1 MINWAHYFCGSCVFF
16 FVILGEESV
25 SPRVR
30 ILDRFRGSRKI
41 GPLVGFMDTRA
52 YGNPV
57 LQIDAIIQEPI
68 VRPIRKAFRTSDI
81 T

>member
-1 MINWAHYFCGSCVFF
+1 MINRRAIFAVFS
-16 FVILGEESV
+16 IPGEETV
-25 SPRVR
+25 APRVR
-30 ILDRFRGSRKI
+30 IPDRFRGSRKI
-41 GPLVGFMDTRA
+41 GPPAGFMGTRA

-68 VRPIRKAFRTSDI
+68 VRPIRKTFRTSDI

>member
-1 MINWAHYFCGSCVFF
+1 MIKRCDIFNNFF
-16 FVILGEESV
+16 DFGKETV
-25 SPRVR
+25 SARVR

-41 GPLVGFMDTRA
+41 GPLIENLWISRA

>member
-1 MINWAHYFCGSCVFF
+1 MINRCAIFYGGFFCS
-16 FVILGEESV
+16 ILGETV

-30 ILDRFRGSRKI
+30 IPDRFRGSRKI
-41 GPLVGFMDTRA
+41 GPLVEFMGTRA